1 MRACAAW
8 RADRRPGHVAL
19 ALALLL
25 ALLSTAPISAQ
36 VNAETVV
43 GRANPRTGLRGPL
56 AATRVTEPFVIHGRV
71 EEAAWLAIEP
81 LPAVMSEPNSG
92 AEPSERT
99 EFRIAYDDEHL
110 LKHSHAVPI
119 RW

>member
-1 MRACAAW
+1 VRACAAW

-56 AATRVTEPFVIHGRV
+56 VATRVTEPFVLDGRV
-71 EEAAWLAIEP
+71 TEAAWLATEP
-81 LPAVMSEPNSG
+81 LRAVVSEPNSG

-99 EFRIAYDDEHL
+99 EFRIAYDDEYL

-119 RW
+119 GW